1 MDEIGTELT
10 VCPPYFMYLSI
21 GSNKVINLTEISPHI
36 RPHNIDHTRYFR
48 HAPARLRVD
57 ANMFA
62 LAYGYAAVC
71 LLVQLRTAEGA
82 TQAGCGVRLV
92 VRGYRSATSTHE
104 TISSSIEPLL
114 SLSGV
119 NLWAQRYRLC

>member
-1 MDEIGTELT
+1 MQQKSPCLSTRT
-10 VCPPYFMYLSI
+10 AQYFI
-21 GSNKVINLTEISPHI
+21 IH
-36 RPHNIDHTRYFR
+36 HFR
-48 HAPARLRVD
+48 HAPAHLRVD

-114 SLSGV
+114 LLSGA
-119 NLWAQRYRLC
+119 NY

>member
-1 MDEIGTELT
+1 MEI
-10 VCPPYFMYLSI
+10 VPPFVPPL
-21 GSNKVINLTEISPHI
+21 VDHI
-36 RPHNIDHTRYFR
+36 RYFCF
-48 HAPARLRVD
+48 APAHLRIA

-114 SLSGV
+114 LLSGG
-119 NLWAQRYRLC
+119 N